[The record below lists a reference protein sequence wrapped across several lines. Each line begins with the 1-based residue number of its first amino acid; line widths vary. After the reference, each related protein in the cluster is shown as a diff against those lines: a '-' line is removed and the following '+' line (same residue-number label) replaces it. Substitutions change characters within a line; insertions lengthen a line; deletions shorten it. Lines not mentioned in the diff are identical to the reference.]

1 MTKQEK
7 TQLTEHFKLYEF
19 TRSGTAIQHDL
30 DNTPGQRSRWAYNKV
45 RCHPVFV
52 MDGAPTLHILLSCS
66 DGRAAF
72 VLNK

>member
-1 MTKQEK
+1 MPV
-7 TQLTEHFKLYEF
+7 LYLSAHRPKPQRVICIHLF
-19 TRSGTAIQHDL
+19 NA
-30 DNTPGQRSRWAYNKV
+30 PGQRSRWAYNKV